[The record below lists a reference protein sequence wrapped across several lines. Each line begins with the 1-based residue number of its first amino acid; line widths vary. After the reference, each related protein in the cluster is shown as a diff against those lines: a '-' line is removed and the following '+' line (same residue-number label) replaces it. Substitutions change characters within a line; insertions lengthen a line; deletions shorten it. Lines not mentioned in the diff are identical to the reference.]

1 MTQEE
6 LPALPNQNDE
16 EAARG
21 KKGHEL
27 RELSLFRNTTM
38 LEGSTSPADGVSN
51 ESVLSRSS
59 EPLVIEPLRHYGRW
73 IAAGVVALLACAL
86 FWSLFT
92 NKNIDWSVIAK
103 GVSKRQI
110 LNGVWMT
117 IKLTVLSMV
126 LGVLLGILSAIG
138 GLSANPV
145 LRTLS
150 TGYTWFFRGTPLL
163 VQIIFWFNIA
173 LLFPKIGSIN
183 INTIVSPFVAAL
195 LALALNEGAYMSEI
209 VRAGIQSVDR
219 GQNEAAQSLGL
230 SPLDSTVK
238 VILPQAMRV
247 IIPPTGNEV
256 ISMLKSTSLVSVIA
270 ARDLLTQAQ
279 LIYSRTF
286 QVIDY
291 LIVISIWYLIL
302 TTILTLGQRVLE
314 KRFGRGFGLLT
325 EQHGPGLQTGL
336 AEQNP
341 WRQRRA
347 GVVTR
352 VERFLA
358 GERLAADDPLGR
370 LLDDLVE
377 QQERLAVWD
386 SGVDGGEGHV
396 FECLALGS

>member
-1 MTQEE
+1 VVSQ
-6 LPALPNQNDE
+6 P
-16 EAARG
+16 
-21 KKGHEL
+21 
-27 RELSLFRNTTM
+27 
-38 LEGSTSPADGVSN
+38 EGSFSSVDEVSSD
-51 ESVLSRSS
+51 SVLNRNA

-73 IAAGVVALLACAL
+73 FAAAIVALLAGLL
-86 FWSLFT
+86 FWSLFS
-92 NKNIDWSVIAK
+92 NRNIDWGVVAS

-117 IKLTVLSMV
+117 IKLTVLSMILGIV
-126 LGVLLGILSAIG
+126 LGVLSAIG

-150 TGYTWFFRGTPLL
+150 TAYTWFFRGTPLL

-173 LLFPKIGSIN
+173 LLFPKVGSVN
-183 INTIVSPFVAAL
+183 INTIVSPFIAAL

-219 GQNEAAQSLGL
+219 GQSEAAQSLGL
-230 SPLDSTVK
+230 SPADTTTR

-286 QVIDY
+286 QIIDY

-314 KRFGRGFGLLT
+314 KRFGRGFGASL
-325 EQHGPGLQTGL
+325 P
-336 AEQNP
+336 ARNAKINF
-341 WRQRRA
+341 R
-347 GVVTR
+347 
-352 VERFLA
+352 
-358 GERLAADDPLGR
+358 ERLA
-370 LLDDLVE
+370 
-377 QQERLAVWD
+377 
-386 SGVDGGEGHV
+386 GV
-396 FECLALGS
+396 

>member
-1 MTQEE
+1 VVSQ
-6 LPALPNQNDE
+6 P
-16 EAARG
+16 
-21 KKGHEL
+21 
-27 RELSLFRNTTM
+27 
-38 LEGSTSPADGVSN
+38 EGSTKSVDGVSN
-51 ESVLSRSS
+51 DSAFNRSS
-59 EPLVIEPLRHYGRW
+59 EPLAIEPLRHYGRW
-73 IAAGVVALLACAL
+73 FAAAIVALLAGLL
-86 FWSLFT
+86 FWSLLS
-92 NKNIDWSVIAK
+92 NPNIDWGVVVK

-126 LGVLLGILSAIG
+126 LGTVLGVLSAIG

-150 TGYTWFFRGTPLL
+150 IAYTWFFRGTPLL

-173 LLFPKIGSIN
+173 LLFPKIGSVN
-183 INTIVSPFVAAL
+183 INTIVSPFIAAL

-219 GQNEAAQSLGL
+219 GQSEAAQSLGL
-230 SPLDSTVK
+230 SPVDTTTK

-286 QVIDY
+286 QIIDY

-302 TTILTLGQRVLE
+302 TTVLTLGQRVLE
-314 KRFGRGFGLLT
+314 KRFGRGFG
-325 EQHGPGLQTGL
+325 
-336 AEQNP
+336 
-341 WRQRRA
+341 
-347 GVVTR
+347 VTLPAR
-352 VERFLA
+352 NAKINFRKRLA
-358 GERLAADDPLGR
+358 GA
-370 LLDDLVE
+370 
-377 QQERLAVWD
+377 Q
-386 SGVDGGEGHV
+386 
-396 FECLALGS
+396 

>member
-1 MTQEE
+1 VT
-6 LPALPNQNDE
+6 NQP
-16 EAARG
+16 
-21 KKGHEL
+21 
-27 RELSLFRNTTM
+27 
-38 LEGSTSPADGVSN
+38 EGSVSSADGVPGNSASN
-51 ESVLSRSS
+51 RSS

-73 IAAGVVALLACAL
+73 IAAVIVALLAGAL

-92 NKNIDWSVIAK
+92 NKNIDWGVVVK

-126 LGVLLGILSAIG
+126 LGIVLGVLSAMA
-138 GLSANPV
+138 GLSENPV
-145 LRTLS
+145 LRSLS
-150 TGYTWFFRGTPLL
+150 IAYTWFFRGTPLL

-183 INTIVSPFVAAL
+183 INTIVSPFIAAL

-209 VRAGIQSVDR
+209 VRAGMQSVDR

-230 SPLDSTVK
+230 SPSDTTFK
-238 VILPQAMRV
+238 VVLPQAMRV

-286 QVIDY
+286 QIIDY

-302 TTILTLGQRVLE
+302 TTILSLGQRVLE
-314 KRFGRGFGLLT
+314 KRFGRGFGAT
-325 EQHGPGLQTGL
+325 VPARNTKI
-336 AEQNP
+336 NF
-341 WRQRRA
+341 R
-347 GVVTR
+347 
-352 VERFLA
+352 
-358 GERLAADDPLGR
+358 ERLAGA
-370 LLDDLVE
+370 
-377 QQERLAVWD
+377 A
-386 SGVDGGEGHV
+386 
-396 FECLALGS
+396 

>member
-1 MTQEE
+1 MTSQPEG
-6 LPALPNQNDE
+6 LASSTDE
-16 EAARG
+16 
-21 KKGHEL
+21 
-27 RELSLFRNTTM
+27 
-38 LEGSTSPADGVSN
+38 VSN
-51 ESVLSRSS
+51 DSVFNRSS
-59 EPLVIEPLRHYGRW
+59 EPIVVEPLRHYGRW
-73 IAAGVVALLACAL
+73 IAAAIVALLAGAL
-86 FWSLFT
+86 FWSLFS
-92 NKNIDWSVIAK
+92 NKNIDWGVVAK

-117 IKLTVLSMV
+117 IKLTVLSMILGVV
-126 LGVLLGILSAIG
+126 LGVLSAIG

-150 TGYTWFFRGTPLL
+150 TVYTWFFRGTPLL

-173 LLFPKIGSIN
+173 LLFPKVGSVN
-183 INTIVSPFVAAL
+183 INTIVSPFIAAL

-230 SPLDSTVK
+230 SPIDTTIK

-302 TTILTLGQRVLE
+302 TTILTLAQRVLE
-314 KRFGRGFGLLT
+314 KRFSRGFGAAV
-325 EQHGPGLQTGL
+325 P
-336 AEQNP
+336 
-341 WRQRRA
+341 
-347 GVVTR
+347 TR
-352 VERFLA
+352 SAKINFR
-358 GERLAADDPLGR
+358 ERLAGAR
-370 LLDDLVE
+370 
-377 QQERLAVWD
+377 
-386 SGVDGGEGHV
+386 
-396 FECLALGS
+396 

>member
-1 MTQEE
+1 VSSQ
-6 LPALPNQNDE
+6 P
-16 EAARG
+16 
-21 KKGHEL
+21 
-27 RELSLFRNTTM
+27 
-38 LEGSTSPADGVSN
+38 EGSTSSADGVSSD
-51 ESVLSRSS
+51 SVLLRSS

-73 IAAGVVALLACAL
+73 FAAAVVALLAGAL

-92 NKNIDWSVIAK
+92 NANIDWSVIAK
-103 GVSKRQI
+103 GVTKRQI

-117 IKLTVLSMV
+117 IKLTVLSMI
-126 LGVLLGILSAIG
+126 LGVLLGILSAIA

-150 TGYTWFFRGTPLL
+150 TGFTWFFRGTPLL

-173 LLFPKIGSIN
+173 LLFPKLFIPFYGSVSM
-183 INTIVSPFVAAL
+183 NTIVSPFMAAL

-230 SPLDSTVK
+230 SPTDTTLK

-314 KRFGRGFGLLT
+314 KRFGRGFGASV
-325 EQHGPGLQTGL
+325 P
-336 AEQNP
+336 ARNAKINF
-341 WRQRRA
+341 R
-347 GVVTR
+347 
-352 VERFLA
+352 
-358 GERLAADDPLGR
+358 ERLAGA
-370 LLDDLVE
+370 
-377 QQERLAVWD
+377 
-386 SGVDGGEGHV
+386 
-396 FECLALGS
+396 